1 MDGENI
7 RTCDMVLRD
16 TPNIDKVSKVVV
28 SLSGGL
34 DSTILLHLM
43 VKKFGKDNVFAIS
56 FDYNQR
62 HDIELQCA
70 KTTTKKLGV
79 AHRIVDISFL
89 GKLAS
94 GVSAM
99 VKGDVVTP
107 TIHDVLGDPQPVT
120 YMPNRN
126 MVLASISAAYAEAVG
141 ADGIALGIQATDS
154 YSYWD
159 TTPDFYKAIED
170 VLLLNRKNRI
180 YFVPAFLNLSKAD
193 EILLGMEM
201 GVNFQD
207 TWTCYQPKVETREI
221 YCKAPA
227 GGGFYKNT
235 SVYVPC
241 GTCPSCAE
249 RLTAFRKVGVEDA
262 GRRGVISCAE

>member
-1 MDGENI
+1 MGNVK
-7 RTCDMVLRD
+7 TCDAVLRG
-16 TPNIDKVSKVVV
+16 TPNIDKVNRVVV

-34 DSTILLHLM
+34 DSSILLHLM
-43 VKKFGKDNVFAIS
+43 VEKFGKDNVFAIS

-70 KTTTKKLGV
+70 KTTTRKLGV
-79 AHRIVDISFL
+79 AHKIVDITFL

-99 VKGDVVTP
+99 VKGSVETP
-107 TIHDVLGDPQPVT
+107 TINDVLGDPQPVT

-193 EILLGMEM
+193 EIRLGMEM

-207 TWTCYQPKVETREI
+207 MWTCYQPKMAMHAESYEE
-221 YCKAPA
+221 PM
-227 GGGFYKNT
+227 GGISSRIDTLYT
-235 SVYVPC
+235 PC
-241 GTCPSCAE
+241 GICPSCAE
-249 RLTAFRKVGVEDA
+249 RLAAFRQVGIEDP
-262 GRRGVISCAE
+262 GRRGVKLAGA